1 MTDMVGMLR
10 DIAVDVDAL
19 QQEKQKLSDAVLQLK
34 IELAEANGCVKTLD
48 RQNNDLKDRLQGA
61 VKDATYFR
69 EKVTVVTQSATR
81 MADELVSLI
90 KDVERKPTPM
100 LSLDDLEEKPPQEMK
115 ASIPQVKLTP
125 SEMAKVKEMP
135 DGAVFTIYPE
145 GKMDRM
151 ELKIYYRR
159 KFGEVPPNWKQRPG
173 VVLKKIGNQIERLR
187 FDYTQVQPFRADSPA
202 LPEAPNIPDTAT
214 RSFDSHGQLGDN
226 GDEVPA
232 FLRKPINGGHNDGV
246 G

>member
-1 MTDMVGMLR
+1 L
-10 DIAVDVDAL
+10 
-19 QQEKQKLSDAVLQLK
+19 E
-34 IELAEANGCVKTLD
+34 
-48 RQNNDLKDRLQGA
+48 GA

-81 MADELVSLI
+81 MADELVTLI

-100 LSLDDLEEKPPQEMK
+100 LSLNDLESKPEASEVK
-115 ASIPQVKLTP
+115 ASVPQVRLTFA
-125 SEMAKVKEMP
+125 EMNKVKEMP

-145 GKMDRM
+145 GKMDRI
-151 ELKIYYRR
+151 ELKKYYRR
-159 KFGEVPPNWKQRPG
+159 KFGEIPPNYKYSPG

-187 FDYTQVQPFRADSPA
+187 FDYTKVQPFRADAPA
-202 LPEAPNIPDTAT
+202 LPEAPNIPATAAPQ
-214 RSFDSHGQLGDN
+214 FDSHGQLGDN